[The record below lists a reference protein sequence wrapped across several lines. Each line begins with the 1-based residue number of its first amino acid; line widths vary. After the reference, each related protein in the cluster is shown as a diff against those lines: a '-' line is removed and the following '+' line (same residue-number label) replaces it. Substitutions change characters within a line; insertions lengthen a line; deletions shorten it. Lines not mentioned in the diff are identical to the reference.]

1 MNLQEV
7 IAFLL
12 LGCAL
17 YFVVRKFIFPSK
29 KKINK
34 CDTDCGCH

>member
-1 MNLQEV
+1 MNIQEV

-12 LGCAL
+12 LGGAL
-17 YFVVRKFIFPSK
+17 YFVIRKFIFPTK
-29 KKINK
+29 KKNKK